1 MSSSVFLLPASGSFL
16 PSSLPSTYVADNSVP
31 CSLSGFI
38 LIPLKHLLKQRVV
51 FFCNCTLNYTTNKNR
66 RKEIEKQRVTKSKN
80 KCVRML
86 YKDWIFMFEKRDLLS
101 LQ

>member
-31 CSLSGFI
+31 CSLSGLT

-51 FFCNCTLNYTTNKNR
+51 FFCNCTLNYTTNKKR
-66 RKEIEKQRVTKSKN
+66 RKEKKKN
-80 KCVRML
+80 RKTTSDKKKKEMCQNV
-86 YKDWIFMFEKRDLLS
+86 K
-101 LQ
+101 